1 MKMKRFF
8 IFSIMSIAG
17 LFTFSKSC
25 AQTDTNSRS
34 ATTLQL
40 QNYAM
45 ASRMSQKGY
54 AEKNPAYLVSAALML
69 AESPVRG
76 LIQPDSVQ
84 LENAVDTKSTGIPES
99 PVILLNDALKMAGDD
114 STLIEF
120 INHSRAQIEAED
132 GLSRGRKFSPL
143 IREFIMNGTAR
154 VNLWATFNANEIAEV
169 YVMGGG
175 AGSIDL
181 NLYDSKGKLI
191 ASDLRK
197 MNDCYISFTP
207 AALLQFRIEIVN
219 HGNASNHCLLMTN

>member
-1 MKMKRFF
+1 MKRLF
-8 IFSIMSIAG
+8 IFLIVCVAG
-17 LFTFSKSC
+17 QFTISESW
-25 AQTDTNSRS
+25 AQTDNHPRS
-34 ATTLQL
+34 AATLQL

-54 AEKNPAYLVSAALML
+54 AEKNPAYLVSAALLL
-69 AESPVRG
+69 AENPVKG

-132 GLSRGRKFSPL
+132 GLPRGRKFSPL
-143 IREFIMNGTAR
+143 IREFIMTGSAK

-175 AGSIDL
+175 SGSIDL
-181 NLYDSKGKLI
+181 NLYDNKGKLI

-219 HGNASNHCLLMTN
+219 HGNGANHCLLMTN